1 MEGTYLLAM
10 WCPVQSRRESDPY
23 DPNAGDRLPSLHG
36 RSDGSLRYRLT
47 EGPAGINRPGAPDR
61 RSLNHAGSLVFFP
74 SGAPWTK
81 IAFERHERLVTGLTL
96 TGIGAPL
103 KAQRS

>member
-1 MEGTYLLAM
+1 M
-10 WCPVQSRRESDPY
+10 
-23 DPNAGDRLPSLHG
+23 SLTLTIPMQVT
-36 RSDGSLRYRLT
+36 GSLRSTGAPTDHYVIDLQKDRV
-47 EGPAGINRPGAPDR
+47 GINRPGAPDR

-81 IAFERHERLVTGLTL
+81 LAFERHERLVTGLTL